1 MRVLH
6 IIPSLQKGGA
16 ERLVIDIVAFL
27 NQIENVDA
35 RIALLHNDIEYDI
48 RHIIDKIDIIPST
61 IHLSVWKKNRLLVK
75 DLQAYLEQFKPDIIH
90 SHLFEAEIV
99 SRSCMYTKA
108 KWFTHCHDNMKVFET
123 PNCSSL
129 FDKTKLSQLYEKKY
143 LLSRYRLNMSNVFIA
158 ISENT
163 KEYFVQNTTGY
174 KVEMLPNAIEYD
186 KYYAPIVEKTALN
199 LIAVGRLDENK
210 NYSFLIDV
218 ANTLKKKEVPF
229 SLKIIGDGVQKNEL
243 QSKINQ
249 LGLAEY
255 VHLLGKRS
263 DVPFLLQKS
272 SIFLHSAKSEAFGLT
287 LIEAMAAGLPVITLD
302 GGGNRDL
309 IKEGQNGYLV
319 RTNSEAFAQQI
330 VNLWNNKNLYKHIAL
345 FAQGFSK
352 NFDIKTYIQQ
362 LLAIYES

>member
-1 MRVLH
+1 MRILH

-16 ERLVIDIVAFL
+16 ERLVIDMVAFL
-27 NQIENVDA
+27 NQAENVDA
-35 RIALLHNDIEYDI
+35 RIVLFHNKIEYDI
-48 RHIIDKIDIIPST
+48 SHIKDKIDVIPAAV
-61 IHLSVWKKNRLLVK
+61 HLSVWKKNRLLVK
-75 DLQAYLEQFKPDIIH
+75 DLQTYLEQFKPDIIH

-99 SRSCMYTKA
+99 SRSCVYTKS

-123 PNCSSL
+123 PNFSAL
-129 FDKTKLSQLYEKKY
+129 FNKAKLSLLYEKGY
-143 LLSRYRLNMSNVFIA
+143 LLSRYRLNKGNVFIA

-163 KEYFVQNTTGY
+163 QAYFIRNTSGY

-218 ANTLKKKEVPF
+218 ANTLKKKGVPF
-229 SLKIIGDGVQKNEL
+229 SLKIIGDGVQRNEL
-243 QSKINQ
+243 QSKIDQ
-249 LGLAEY
+249 FGLYEL
-255 VHLLGKRS
+255 VQLLGKRN
-263 DVPFLLQKS
+263 DVPFLLQNS

-309 IKEGQNGYLV
+309 IIEGQNGYLA
-319 RTNSEAFAQQI
+319 RTNSEEFAQQI
-330 VNLWNNKNLYKHIAL
+330 VSLWNNKNLYKHIAL
-345 FAQGFSK
+345 FAQAFAK

-362 LLAIYES
+362 LLAIYGS